1 MAVEHDGVGGGPGI
15 GPQEVANLSRL
26 ARLGLS
32 PEELDRLGEQLG
44 DIIAAVGK
52 LAEADT
58 SQVDPTTQVGG
69 LSNVTRADEV
79 VAGLSAEEALA
90 NAATKEAGLLRV
102 PAIQ

>member
-1 MAVEHDGVGGGPGI
+1 MRPGI
-15 GPQEVANLSRL
+15 GPQEAANLSRL

-32 PEELDRLGEQLG
+32 PEELERLGEQLG

-90 NAATKEAGLLRV
+90 NAGTKEAGLLRV